1 MPDLRPES
9 APVGP
14 PGPVDPAGRPDK
26 AARAAAKGQ
35 RPALVWLTGLPGAGK
50 TTIATALERELR
62 RLGHHTYVLDGDVL
76 RTGLNRD
83 LGFTD
88 ADRVENIRRVAEVAA
103 LMVDAGLIVIAS
115 FISPFEHE
123 RAYAR
128 SRVEPGEFLEVFV
141 DTPLAVAE
149 ERDPKGMYKR
159 ARRGELANFTGVDSR
174 YEAPTAPDVR
184 IETTATSPEAAAQLV
199 IAALRR
205 RAGAPPA
212 PAG

>member
-1 MPDLRPES
+1 MGELRPD
-9 APVGP
+9 AGP
-14 PGPVDPAGRPDK
+14 RAVDQPARAGK
-26 AARAAAKGQ
+26 AIRAAAKGQ
-35 RPALVWLTGLPGAGK
+35 KPALVWLTGLPGAGK
-50 TTIATALERELR
+50 TTIATALDRELQ

-76 RTGLNRD
+76 RRGLNRD

-115 FISPFEHE
+115 FISPFEVE

-128 SRVEPGEFLEVFV
+128 GRVQADEFLEVFV